1 MRFLAAVA
9 AFLTVSAIATAA
21 LADVTAQ
28 DVEDARR
35 RLQEVA
41 AELEDEVAAFDA
53 ALAEQAR
60 LEARLDRLVLDLSN
74 RERDL
79 ALARRQARDRVA
91 DMYMSAGQTEA
102 IVSEHDLGSAPT
114 RIVYLQSVRET
125 DTDVVNRLE
134 VARREY
140 NQLNDLVQEA
150 LARQEDLI
158 AQQEAA
164 VEVIYGRL
172 EAANEEYQAIKTQ
185 WEKQEAERRL
195 REWLATSTTTTTTTT
210 APSGGGGGGGGG
222 SPPTTAPPPTAPPP
236 PPPPA
241 GTRVCPVDGAT
252 TFRDS
257 WGEPRPGGRGHA
269 GVDMMAPTG
278 TPLVA
283 IETGI
288 IWSPNWHYAGGYGLY
303 LIGESGD
310 KWYYAHLNGY
320 ASGIRDGTRV
330 VAGQLV
336 GYVGSTGNASVPH
349 LHLGWQPGGGA
360 YANPYPVVAAL
371 C

>member
-1 MRFLAAVA
+1 MRFFAAVA
-9 AFLTVSAIATAA
+9 AFLTVSALATAA

-35 RLQEVA
+35 KLQAVS
-41 AELEDEVAAFDA
+41 AELQDEVAAYDA
-53 ALAEQAR
+53 AVSEQAG
-60 LEARLDRLVLDLSN
+60 LEARLDRLVLDLSA

-79 ALARRQARDRVA
+79 NLARRQARERVA
-91 DMYMSAGQTEA
+91 DMYMNAGQTDT
-102 IVSEHDLGSAPT
+102 VLSDDDLGSAPT
-114 RIVYLQSVRET
+114 RLVYLQSVRET

-140 NQLNDLVQEA
+140 EQLNALVEEA
-150 LARQEDLI
+150 LAEQETLI
-158 AQQEAA
+158 TEQEAA
-164 VEVIYGRL
+164 LEVIYERL
-172 EAANEEYQAIKTQ
+172 DAANAEYQEIRQEWEEQEAA
-185 WEKQEAERRL
+185 RRL
-195 REWLATSTTTTTTTT
+195 REWLATSTTTTTTAPPTT
-210 APSGGGGGGGGG
+210 GGGGGNP
-222 SPPTTAPPPTAPPP
+222 PPTTAPPPTAPPP
-236 PPPPA
+236 PPPPP

-269 GVDMMAPTG
+269 GVDMMASTG
-278 TPLVA
+278 TRLVA

-288 IWSPNWHYAGGYGLY
+288 IWSPNWHYAGGNGLY
-303 LIGESGD
+303 LVGESGD
-310 KWYYAHLNGY
+310 KWYYAHMNGY

-336 GYVGSTGNASVPH
+336 GYVGMTGNASTPH

>member
-1 MRFLAAVA
+1 MRFLVGVVA
-9 AFLTVSAIATAA
+9 FVTVSAVATAA

-35 RLQEVA
+35 KLQAVS
-41 AELEDEVAAFDA
+41 AELQDEVAAYDA
-53 ALAEQAR
+53 AVTEQAR
-60 LEARLDRLVLDLSN
+60 LEARLDRLVLDLSA

-79 ALARRQARDRVA
+79 NLARRQARDRVA
-91 DMYMSAGQTEA
+91 DMYMNAGQTDT
-102 IVSEHDLGSAPT
+102 VLSDDDLGSAPT

-140 NQLNDLVQEA
+140 EQLNELVQEA
-150 LARQEDLI
+150 LAQQEDLVV
-158 AQQEAA
+158 QQEAA
-164 VEVIYGRL
+164 VEVIYQRL
-172 EAANEEYQAIKTQ
+172 DAANEEYQAIKQQ
-185 WEKQEAERRL
+185 WDKQEEERRL
-195 REWLATSTTTTTTTT
+195 REWLATSTTTTTTT
-210 APSGGGGGGGGG
+210 APNPGGP
-222 SPPTTAPPPTAPPP
+222 PPTSAPPPTAPPP
-236 PPPPA
+236 PPPPP
-241 GTRVCPVDGAT
+241 GTRVCPVDGAV

-257 WGEPRPGGRGHA
+257 WGEFRPPDRGHT
-269 GVDMMAPTG
+269 GVDMMASTG

-283 IETGI
+283 IETGT
-288 IWSPNWHYAGGYGLY
+288 IWSPNFHWAGGYGLY
-303 LIGESGD
+303 LIGNSGD
-310 KWYYAHLNGY
+310 KWYYAHMNGY

-336 GYVGSTGNASVPH
+336 GFVGSSGNASTPH
-349 LHLGWQPGGGA
+349 LHLGWQPGGGS

>member
-1 MRFLAAVA
+1 MRSVAAIA
-9 AFLTVSAIATAA
+9 AFLTVSAVATAA

-28 DVEDARR
+28 DVDEARR
-35 RLQEVA
+35 RLQAVA
-41 AELEDEVAAFDA
+41 AELQDEVAAYDA
-53 ALAEQAR
+53 AVSEQAR

-74 RERDL
+74 REREL
-79 ALARRQARDRVA
+79 ALARRQARERVA
-91 DMYMSAGQTEA
+91 DMYMSAGQTDTV
-102 IVSEHDLGSAPT
+102 VSERDLGSAPT

-140 NQLNDLVQEA
+140 EQLNDMVQEA
-150 LARQEDLI
+150 LARQEELI
-158 AQQEAA
+158 AVQEAA
-164 VEVIYGRL
+164 LEVIYGRL
-172 EAANEEYQAIKTQ
+172 DAANAEYQAIKAQ
-185 WEKQEAERRL
+185 WEEQEAARRL
-195 REWLATSTTTTTTTT
+195 REWLATSTTTTTL
-210 APSGGGGGGGGG
+210 APTPGGP
-222 SPPTTAPPPTAPPP
+222 PPTSAPPPTAPPP
-236 PPPPA
+236 PPPPP

-269 GVDMMAPTG
+269 GVDLMAPTG

-283 IETGI
+283 IETGT

-303 LIGESGD
+303 ILGASGD

-320 ASGIRDGTRV
+320 APGIRDGTPV

-336 GYVGSTGNASVPH
+336 GYVGSTGNASTPH

-360 YANPYPVVAAL
+360 YANPYPVVEVL